1 MGSLILQSRLPPRG
15 RAIHG
20 SSLQFGKQ
28 LENPAGDSEKADS
41 EYPPSTGP
49 SNCAHDWNTDAAF
62 VAMNWT
68 RLPDS
73 VRAAIITLVRALL

>member
-1 MGSLILQSRLPPRG
+1 MLCETGRGKAGDGSRTHDIQL
-15 RAIHG
+15 
-20 SSLQFGKQ
+20 GKQ

-41 EYPPSTGP
+41 EHPPSTGP

-62 VAMNWT
+62 VARNWT